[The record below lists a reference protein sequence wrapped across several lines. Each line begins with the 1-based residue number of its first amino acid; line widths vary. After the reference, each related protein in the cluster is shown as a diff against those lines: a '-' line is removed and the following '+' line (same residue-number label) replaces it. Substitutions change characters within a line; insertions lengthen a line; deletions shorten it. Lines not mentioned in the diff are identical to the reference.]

1 MKLRIS
7 SKSIAKNTGFTLVEV
22 LVALAVAALG
32 LAAVSASVNLMLDL
46 SDVMRKRTFANWI
59 AQNQITE
66 MRLAN
71 LEPKVAE
78 NEGDVEYAG
87 YLWRWRTVVSE
98 TPIEK
103 LFRVDVE
110 VRLDGSDNLV
120 KKVSGFLGEPT
131 VPGQS
136 NVAWATAPAA
146 LGEEE

>member
-1 MKLRIS
+1 MNNRFRHHAAAS
-7 SKSIAKNTGFTLVEV
+7 GFTLVEV

-32 LAAVSASVNLMLDL
+32 LAAVSASINQMLDL
-46 SDVMRKRTFANWI
+46 SDVMRKRTYANWI
-59 AQNQITE
+59 AQNQIAE

-87 YLWRWRTVVSE
+87 FMWRWRSIVSE
-98 TPIEK
+98 TPIEE
-103 LFRVDVE
+103 LYRVDVE

-120 KKVSGFLGEPT
+120 RTVSGFLGEPT

-136 NVAWATAPAA
+136 NVAWSTVPAA
-146 LGEEE
+146 LGEEK

>member
-1 MKLRIS
+1 MRIS
-7 SKSIAKNTGFTLVEV
+7 SNRRAACAGFTLVEV
-22 LVALAVAALG
+22 LVALAIAALG
-32 LAAVSASVNLMLDL
+32 LAAVSASINQMLDL
-46 SDVMRKRTFANWI
+46 SDVMRKRTYASWI
-59 AQNQITE
+59 AQNQIAE

-87 YLWRWRTVVSE
+87 FLWRWRSAVSE
-98 TPIEK
+98 TGVEN

-120 KKVSGFLGEPT
+120 RKVSGFVGQPT

-146 LGEEE
+146 LGEQE